1 MTGRPDGDHDDP
13 SLQLDPP
20 VPAQLSA
27 AWAAAEGQLF
37 PSVLALPDV
46 YERTVLALR
55 ATLDRLRG
63 LGTGTGPL
71 LEASASGPAL
81 VASAA
86 EQGGI
91 STSGL
96 DVGLIGH
103 VALAMRYREVI
114 ADRAASARL
123 QVVRRARA
131 EGRTWVVLEESG
143 DWAGDPYLPYRRV
156 EVHVPTARV
165 VAVTTTVDDD
175 FRTVLHGVAEARLDL
190 RTGAVVETDSVGRSP
205 SSPPTTH
212 TDAADRERDVERR
225 RAALGDE

>member
-13 SLQLDPP
+13 SPLPDPP
-20 VPAQLSA
+20 LPPELPA

-55 ATLDRLRG
+55 ATLDRLRA

-86 EQGGI
+86 EQRGI

-96 DVGLIGH
+96 DVGLIGQA
-103 VALAMRYREVI
+103 ALAMRHREVI

-156 EVHVPTARV
+156 EVHVPTGRV
-165 VAVTTTVDDD
+165 VAVTTTLEED
-175 FRTVLHGVAEARLDL
+175 FRTVSHGVAEARLDL
-190 RTGAVVETDSVGRSP
+190 RTGAVVVTDQVGWGP
-205 SSPPTTH
+205 PSPPTTH
-212 TDAADRERDVERR
+212 ADAADRERDVERR
-225 RAALGDE
+225 RAALGDG

>member
-13 SLQLDPP
+13 SPQLDPP
-20 VPAQLSA
+20 VPPELSA
-27 AWAAAEGQLF
+27 AWATAEGELF

-46 YERTVLALR
+46 YERTLLALR

-71 LEASASGPAL
+71 LEAAASGPAL

-96 DVGLIGH
+96 DVGLIGQ
-103 VALAMRYREVI
+103 VALAMRHREVV
-114 ADRAASARL
+114 ADLAAAARL

-156 EVHVPTARV
+156 EVHVPTGRV
-165 VAVTTTVDDD
+165 VAVTTTVDED
-175 FRTVLHGVAEARLDL
+175 FRTVFHGVAEARLDL
-190 RTGAVVETDSVGRSP
+190 QTGAVVGTDQVGWGPASR
-205 SSPPTTH
+205 PTTH
-212 TDAADRERDVERR
+212 ADAADRERDVERR
-225 RAALGDE
+225 RAALGDG

>member
-1 MTGRPDGDHDDP
+1 MCTSGRSWPSGRPSTGC
-13 SLQLDPP
+13 
-20 VPAQLSA
+20 VGSA
-27 AWAAAEGQLF
+27 
-37 PSVLALPDV
+37 P
-46 YERTVLALR
+46 
-55 ATLDRLRG
+55 
-63 LGTGTGPL
+63 
-71 LEASASGPAL
+71 GPAL

-114 ADRAASARL
+114 ADRAASTRL

-165 VAVTTTVDDD
+165 VAVTTTVDED
-175 FRTVLHGVAEARLDL
+175 FRTVLHAVAEARLDL
-190 RTGAVVETDSVGRSP
+190 QTGAVVETDPVGRSP

-212 TDAADRERDVERR
+212 ADAADRERDVERR
-225 RAALGDE
+225 RAALGDG

>member
-13 SLQLDPP
+13 SPQLDPP
-20 VPAQLSA
+20 VPPELSA
-27 AWAAAEGQLF
+27 AWTAAEGQLF
-37 PSVLALPDV
+37 PSVLAVPDV

-55 ATLDRLRG
+55 AALDRLRG

-81 VASAA
+81 VAAAA
-86 EQGGI
+86 ERSGI

-96 DVGLIGH
+96 DVALIAQ
-103 VALAMRYREVI
+103 VALAMRHREVI

-143 DWAGDPYLPYRRV
+143 DWAGDPYVPYRRV
-156 EVHVPTARV
+156 EVHVPTGRV
-165 VAVTTTVDDD
+165 VAVTTTLEED
-175 FRTVLHGVAEARLDL
+175 FRTLSHGVAEARLDL
-190 RTGAVVETDSVGRSP
+190 QTGAVVETDLMGWGP

-212 TDAADRERDVERR
+212 ADAADRERDVERR
-225 RAALGDE
+225 RAALGDG